1 MFGIVL
7 VVIAAF
13 FVEVGCSV
21 AKHEHSKHGEDV
33 WGAIFLNSFVTLLIY
48 LIVGVYR
55 GTLDFFVQSWPIL
68 VIAGLINLAATFVSN
83 MATLKASRSI
93 AGVFRML
100 TVPLLTVVDYFLGYD
115 ISPVQIL
122 GIGVIVLTIITLM
135 KRDAWYKTSTKW
147 LMANTIMTVLAITI
161 YKYTIDHLA
170 TVETVQVINF
180 IFLIVGAIVG
190 AQICN
195 KQNLFKLF
203 THPFAF
209 LQASSMSLGSVLNGF
224 AYSYAPASI
233 ISAAYRSA
241 QAFWTLVS
249 GSFYFHEHKIFTR
262 MIAVV
267 FLVGGVFLLVR

>member
-13 FVEVGCSV
+13 FVEIGCSV
-21 AKHEHSKHGEDV
+21 AKHEHSKHSEDV
-33 WGAIFLNSFVTLLIY
+33 WGAIFLNSFLTLLIY
-48 LIVGVYR
+48 LAVGVYR
-55 GTLDFFVQSWPIL
+55 GTVDFFVHSWPIL
-68 VIAGLINLAATFVSN
+68 VIAALFHLVSTFVSN

-93 AGVFRML
+93 AGIFRML
-100 TVPLLTVVDYFLGYD
+100 TVPLLTIVDYFLGYD

-122 GIGVIVLTIITLM
+122 GIGVIVLTIVTLM
-135 KRDAWYKTSTKW
+135 KRDTWHKPSTKW
-147 LMANTIMTVLAITI
+147 LVLNTIMTVLSITI
-161 YKYTIDHLA
+161 YKYNIDHIA
-170 TVETVQVINF
+170 TVETVQVVNF
-180 IFLIVGAIVG
+180 IFLTLGAIIG
-190 AQICN
+190 ARIAN
-195 KQNLFKLF
+195 KQNLFRLF

-209 LQASSMSLGSVLNGF
+209 LQAGSMSVGSVLDGF

-262 MIAVV
+262 VIAVI
-267 FLVGGVFLLVR
+267 FLVSGVFLLMK

>member
-1 MFGIVL
+1 MFGILL

-13 FVEVGCSV
+13 FVEIGCSV
-21 AKHEHSKHGEDV
+21 AKHEHNKHGEDV

-48 LIVGVYR
+48 IAVGIYR
-55 GTLDFFVQSWPIL
+55 GTLNFFVQSWPIL
-68 VIAGLINLAATFVSN
+68 VLAALVNLAACFVSN

-93 AGVFRML
+93 AGIFRML
-100 TVPLLTVVDYFLGYD
+100 TVPLLAIVDYYLGYD

-122 GIGVIVLTIITLM
+122 GVGVIVLTIITLM
-135 KRDAWYKTSTKW
+135 KRDAWHKSSTKW
-147 LMANTIMTVLAITI
+147 LMLNTIMTVLAITI
-161 YKYTIDHLA
+161 YKYIIDHIA

-190 AQICN
+190 AQIFN

-209 LQASSMSLGSVLNGF
+209 LQAGSMGLGSVLDGF

-249 GSFYFHEHKIFTR
+249 GSFYFHEHKIVTKV
-262 MIAVV
+262 IAVI
-267 FLVGGVFLLVR
+267 FLMGGIFLLVK